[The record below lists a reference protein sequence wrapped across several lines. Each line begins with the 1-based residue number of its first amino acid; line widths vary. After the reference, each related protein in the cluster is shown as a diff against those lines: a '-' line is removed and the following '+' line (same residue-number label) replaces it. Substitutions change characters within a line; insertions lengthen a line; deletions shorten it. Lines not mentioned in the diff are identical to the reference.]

1 MTKPYTRLDK
11 DKAVEIARHVSGV
24 KRVIKAFE
32 FAQN

>member
-1 MTKPYTRLDK
+1 
-11 DKAVEIARHVSGV
+11 IARHVSGV

>member
-1 MTKPYTRLDK
+1 EGEQ
-11 DKAVEIARHVSGV
+11 AVNIARHVTGV